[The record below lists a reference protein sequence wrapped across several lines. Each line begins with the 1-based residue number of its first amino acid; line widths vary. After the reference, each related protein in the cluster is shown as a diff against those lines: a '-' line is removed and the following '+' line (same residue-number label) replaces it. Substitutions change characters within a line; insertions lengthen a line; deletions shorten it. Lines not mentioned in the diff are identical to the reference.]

1 MACPKCGE
9 SYYWSPKTGCIVCKR
24 EQTKER
30 FVITLTDEEFATLSD
45 RNQRLVNELV
55 CRHGNVELII
65 QRAGE

>member
-1 MACPKCGE
+1 M
-9 SYYWSPKTGCIVCKR
+9 CKR